1 MITINKKYLKFVGL
15 DYYSRPVYKYG
26 KYYYKDITLKSTE
39 INIPNELY
47 CSYDDIEGE
56 PAYKVTISE

>member
-15 DYYSRPVYKYG
+15 DYFSRPVYKYG
-26 KYYYKDITLKSTE
+26 KYYYKDISLKGTE
-39 INIPNELY
+39 TNIPDELY

-56 PAYKVTISE
+56 PAYKVMISD